1 MDVEIKV
8 YWAVRVIG
16 WDILLVSHHGGIL
29 IGRTSIQEIGQG
41 GKGIEVVL
49 STL

>member
-1 MDVEIKV
+1 MEIKV
-8 YWAVRVIG
+8 YGIISVMG
-16 WDILLVSHHGGIL
+16 WDILSVSHHGEIL